1 MKTHVCSQDR
11 VDHKLTHGDVSESL
25 GPVSAKDLRIGCAV
39 ERFQDRTIVV
49 ELSKRCIQSDQES
62 VVHTRVAHIM
72 ANGRDEEGQCIKRL
86 Q

>member
-39 ERFQDRTIVV
+39 ECFQDRTIVV